1 MRILI
6 TGGAGFLGS
15 HLSDLLLAK
24 GHEIICMDNFLT
36 GRPENVAHLI
46 GNPNFQLIA
55 YDVTNYIHVDGP
67 LDFILHLASPASP
80 VDFENLGI
88 KILKVGALGTHKTLG
103 LAVAKK
109 AKFLL
114 TSTSEVYGDP
124 LVHPQSEDYL
134 GNVDP
139 IGMRGVYDEAKRFA
153 EAMTM
158 AYHRLHGVDVRIVR
172 IFNTYGERMR
182 QDDGRAIP
190 NFVSQALTG
199 QDLTV
204 YGDGSQTRS
213 ICHYSDLIAG
223 IYKLMQ
229 SDVTTPVNI
238 GNPYEITMLD
248 LANKIVEM
256 TGSQSRVAFHDLPKS
271 HGNDPKVRLP
281 DITKARTHL
290 DWEPKVIPEEGLS
303 RTIEWFKK
311 EMGK

>member
-1 MRILI
+1 
-6 TGGAGFLGS
+6 
-15 HLSDLLLAK
+15 
-24 GHEIICMDNFLT
+24 MDNFLT
-36 GRPENVAHLI
+36 GRPENIAHLI
-46 GNPNFQLIA
+46 GNPNFQFIQ

-80 VDFENLGI
+80 ADFEDLGI
-88 KILKVGALGTHKTLG
+88 RILKVGALGTHKTLG

-124 LVHPQSEDYL
+124 LVHPQSEDYF

-158 AYHRLHGVDVRIVR
+158 AYHRLHDVDVRIVR

-182 QDDGRAIP
+182 HDDGRAIP
-190 NFVSQALTG
+190 NFISQALTG
-199 QDLTV
+199 KDLTV

-229 SDVTTPVNI
+229 SNVTTPVNI

-256 TGSQSRVAFHDLPKS
+256 TGSQSKVAFHDLPRT

-281 DITKARTHL
+281 DITKARTEL
-290 DWEPKVIPEEGLS
+290 DWEPKVDPDEGLG
-303 RTIEWFKK
+303 RTIEWFRK
-311 EMGK
+311 ELGQ

>member
-15 HLSDLLLAK
+15 HLSDLLLAE
-24 GHEIICMDNFLT
+24 GHEVICMDNFLT
-36 GRPENVAHLI
+36 GRPENIAHLI

-55 YDVTNYIHVDGP
+55 YDVTNYIHVDGH

-80 VDFENLGI
+80 VDFEDLGI

-256 TGSQSRVAFHDLPKS
+256 TGSQSRVAFHDLPRS

-290 DWEPKVIPEEGLS
+290 DWEPKIGPDEGLS

-311 EMGK
+311 GLDK

>member
-15 HLSDLLLAK
+15 HLSDLLLAES
-24 GHEIICMDNFLT
+24 HEVICMDNFLT
-36 GRPENVAHLI
+36 GRPENIAHLI
-46 GNPNFQLIA
+46 GNPNYQFIH

-80 VDFENLGI
+80 VDFEALGI

-124 LVHPQSEDYL
+124 LVHPQTEEYL

-190 NFVSQALTG
+190 NFVSQALSG

-223 IYKLMQ
+223 IYALMQ
-229 SDVTTPVNI
+229 SEINTPVNI

-248 LANKIVEM
+248 LAKKIVEM
-256 TGSQSRVAFHDLPKS
+256 TASKSKIAFHDLPRS
-271 HGNDPKVRLP
+271 HGSDPKVRLP
-281 DITKARTHL
+281 DITKARTQL
-290 DWEPKVIPEEGLS
+290 NWEPKVGPDEGLS
-303 RTIEWFKK
+303 RTIDWFRK
-311 EMGK
+311 ELDR

>member
-15 HLSDLLLAK
+15 HLSDLLLAE
-24 GHEIICMDNFLT
+24 GHEVICMDNFLT

-290 DWEPKVIPEEGLS
+290 DWEPKVSPDEGLS
-303 RTIEWFKK
+303 RTIAWFKK
-311 EMGK
+311 ELGK